1 MRGRIVDEGVQEVSE
16 YIPSKARRND
26 DNSRHFIK
34 VWTESASEESSL
46 ETLAASSI
54 S

>member
-26 DNSRHFIK
+26 DNRL
-34 VWTESASEESSL
+34 VEPSL
-46 ETLAASSI
+46 HQRVD
-54 S
+54 